1 LRQIGNLF
9 QKNGFSISYEEN
21 EIGVG
26 AIASPIVI
34 TDTDMVR
41 RCVGVVSIGA
51 PVYRTSKK
59 ELLALAPLLIDKTQA
74 LGKIWPIRS
83 LE

>member
-1 LRQIGNLF
+1 MH
-9 QKNGFSISYEEN
+9 KNGYSISYEEN

-26 AIASPIVI
+26 AIAAPLLI
-34 TDTDMVR
+34 TDTAMVK
-41 RCVGVVSIGA
+41 RCVGVVSVGA

-59 ELLALAPLLIDKTQA
+59 ELQALAPLLMEKTGA
-74 LGKIWPIRS
+74 LSKIWPIRN